1 MHGGADVP
9 VHASYM
15 EEKGLTL
22 VLTNTEQD
30 ELALRVV
37 PLQE

>member
-15 EEKGLTL
+15 EEKGVTF
-22 VLTNTEQD
+22 VLTNAEQD
-30 ELALRVV
+30 ELALTVV
-37 PLQE
+37 PLHE